1 MIQQDCDFVSSV
13 HTKTAH
19 GVFEVHFF
27 VVFFFMYC
35 RNGMAVVFNQLYYEK
50 HKK

>member
-19 GVFEVHFF
+19 GVFEVHF
-27 VVFFFMYC
+27 VVGFFFYVLQKW
-35 RNGMAVVFNQLYYEK
+35 NGCGL
-50 HKK
+50 